1 MLVGKDSRGGV
12 FEILCA
18 ARVEGRGR
26 RIDEH
31 SPVGFSKLGGEM
43 GGGGEGKLTYRYR
56 CSPAC
61 SLDDDNIVDVPIA
74 GTDPRDNGSSTT
86 ADNKSC
92 LKPQIERVS

>member
-1 MLVGKDSRGGV
+1 MRGTGG
-12 FEILCA
+12 
-18 ARVEGRGR
+18 VEGRGGRVRDR
-26 RIDEH
+26 RT
-31 SPVGFSKLGGEM
+31 FTGGIFETGRRD
-43 GGGGEGKLTYRYR
+43 GGRGGGKLTYRYR